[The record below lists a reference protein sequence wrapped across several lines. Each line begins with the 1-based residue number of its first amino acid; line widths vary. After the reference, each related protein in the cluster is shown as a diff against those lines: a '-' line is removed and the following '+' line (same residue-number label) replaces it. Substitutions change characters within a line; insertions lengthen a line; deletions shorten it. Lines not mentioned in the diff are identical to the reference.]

1 MLEQFTV
8 KNYKSIKDEITLDL
22 TATAISEHKDSIFN
36 VDNENYLPLAA
47 IYGPNGGGKSNVLE
61 AIGKVWLIV
70 NQYSKKGAFNND
82 VLKSINIDIEPYA
95 FLKNNKEEPTEFELL
110 FNTNECEYKYILH
123 ILNNEIVYEYLGYKR
138 FKGRKIF
145 TLIDR
150 DKDKY
155 KLDSDFKDLK
165 VPEGLSNSVSLLS
178 LLGGIY
184 FNNPK
189 VKDVINWF
197 NRKLIVL
204 DSDKILIEDSISTT
218 DFSVFNKILLKMFEE
233 MDINIDDIKAEKTE
247 NGKYKYKT
255 KHVIDGNENWLDLK
269 DESSGTIKL
278 FGILPMIAYGLS
290 EGATLV
296 IDELDSKLHPL
307 LIGYIIDLFKDKKIN
322 KNGGQLIFT
331 SHDLTTMDSK
341 YFRRDEIWFVAK
353 GKRQDSILYSLVEF
367 KDENGKAI
375 RKDASFSKQY
385 IEGKYGADPY
395 LKRIKEW

>member
-1 MLEQFTV
+1 MLEQFAV

-110 FNTNECEYKYILH
+110 FNTSECEYKYILH

-155 KLDSDFKDLK
+155 KLDSDFNDLK

-233 MDINIDDIKAEKTE
+233 IDINIDDIKAEKTE

-278 FGILPMIAYGLS
+278 FSILPMIAYGLS

-322 KNGGQLIFT
+322 KYGGQLIFT

-353 GKRQDSILYSLVEF
+353 GKGQDSILYSLVEF
-367 KDENGKAI
+367 KDENGKSI